1 MNGFAALYIGI
12 SISTIIITIELHN
25 IVDAIKELTK
35 ELKKRNNHE

>member
-12 SISTIIITIELHN
+12 ALSTIVITIELHN

-35 ELKKRNNHE
+35 ELKKKKQS